1 MYAYVHIKLYFNK
14 HTYTHTLIKFIP
26 IYAET
31 LSYPTSYV
39 PIDSYMSRYICP
51 HTCTLVKAK
60 KPAQMY
66 THSCI
71 CQLNIFL
78 LIELHLHLYI
88 NAHLHT
94 NSSVLIAARRDV
106 VFFFFPP
113 EKCTALTN
121 ISSCFY
127 GQVVVEVVGGDYK
140 GKR

>member
-1 MYAYVHIKLYFNK
+1 MHACMHIKLYFNK
-14 HTYTHTLIKFIP
+14 HTYIHTLIKFIP

-31 LSYPTSYV
+31 LSYPTSYA
-39 PIDSYMSRYICP
+39 PIDSYMSRYICM
-51 HTCTLVKAK
+51 HTYTLDKAE

-94 NSSVLIAARRDV
+94 NASLLIAARRDV
-106 VFFFFPP
+106 VFFPP

-121 ISSCFY
+121 MSSCFY
-127 GQVVVEVVGGDYK
+127 GQVEVVGGDYK